1 MNRFLGVCAFVL
13 LNVASATAT
22 PITIDNKIA
31 GDGRFSV
38 AVDTGGSSVTG
49 EIDPN
54 GAPPK
59 RDVFYAYD
67 HYVDV
72 GAPGGAFK
80 LQNTTITTQPFL
92 SGTGQVTSAGEFQ
105 GENGKIQWTAVST
118 IVEGDDVYFTKLIFR
133 SAQPFGRV
141 RLIQYFDEDVDGY
154 NDDQLVVVGTPGA
167 SDFQLLTVDAAENV
181 GVAQGAYFSESVR
194 MNYLGWAADKYPELQ
209 TRIQSTTT
217 PQTFSVS
224 GVIDTTDLPPKSD
237 SRYPGLP
244 VYGTADITSGL
255 AFQLQPDA
263 TFASATLYVGSSRDG
278 QPIVIAPSERL
289 RTPAHTKFNTYL
301 NQWNYLELISAGS
314 KPIDVRVRL
323 FNLLGQELVSVVANL
338 AANSQR
344 DIDVNTLLKNACI
357 SHPSLCTSFPDLDG
371 NGVPDTY
378 GLIRLEF
385 EDSDPDRRLLGRM
398 SNYRQN
404 PGASSFSFAFARE
417 LSNPIRGASYSA
429 SNTYDPQGSGYLVPN
444 WTEVINLSASK
455 AAKFLYNL
463 YDQGGA
469 RILSERFTLPPL
481 GERDLQ
487 AGHEIRNPDGSV
499 DENVYL
505 VEVIPEDENA
515 EYLMYVSR
523 YSSNA
528 PGANALTYNYAF
540 SLEGRNGE
548 SESVF
553 APITAERRE
562 DLCATTS
569 NWVEVVNVRDIPVR
583 ARAIFKNVGGTITG
597 DQRMVLAPKSQFHF
611 NATAMLPAG
620 GLGTVEISS
629 EEPKGLIS
637 QSLVYYHDCEVNQLQ
652 TAYVTPLAKRGN
664 SSLAG
669 TANTFLEMENLF
681 RTYATVPDSVTV
693 QYSIRPV
700 GGDEVSDAFILQ
712 EQRIKEINLNN
723 NPVFS
728 LPSNSYG
735 ILTLATGAAGDAA
748 SQVLRLRRDI
758 STGRARIDYVMPTA
772 VR

>member
-1 MNRFLGVCAFVL
+1 MRSLTGFFALLL
-13 LNVASATAT
+13 LNVSAATAQ
-22 PITIDNKIA
+22 PITIDNKIT

-38 AVDTGGSSVTG
+38 AVNTAGASVTG

-54 GAPPK
+54 GAPPN
-59 RDVFYAYD
+59 RDVIYTYD

-72 GAPGGAFK
+72 GAPGGAIK
-80 LQNTTITTQPFL
+80 LQNTTITTAPFL

-141 RLIQYFDEDVDGY
+141 RLIQYFDEDVDGV
-154 NDDQLVVVGTPGA
+154 NDDQLVVVGTPGGN
-167 SDFQLLTVDAAENV
+167 DFQLLTVDAAENV
-181 GVAQGAYFSESVR
+181 GVAQGAYLSENVR
-194 MNYLGWAADKYPELQ
+194 MTYLGWAADKYPELES
-209 TRIQSTTT
+209 RIQSNSN
-217 PQTFSVS
+217 PQTFTIN
-224 GVIDTTDLPPKSD
+224 GIIDTTDLPPRND
-237 SRYPGLP
+237 PRYPGLP
-244 VYGTADITSGL
+244 VYGTADVTSAL
-255 AFQLQPDA
+255 AFQLQEDA

-301 NQWNYLELISAGS
+301 AQWNYLELISAGS

-323 FNLLGQELVSVVANL
+323 FNLLGQELVSLVANL

-357 SHPSLCTSFPDLDG
+357 SQPALCTSFPDLDG

-385 EDSDPDRRLLGRM
+385 DDSDPDRRLLGRM

-404 PGASSFSFAFARE
+404 PGATSFSFAFARE

-429 SNTYDPQGSGYLVPN
+429 SNTYDPQGSNYLVPN
-444 WTEVINLSASK
+444 WTEVINLSPSRS
-455 AAKFLYNL
+455 AAFIYNL
-463 YDQGGA
+463 YAQSGE
-469 RILSERFTLPPL
+469 RILSEQFTLPPL
-481 GERDLQ
+481 GERDIQ

-499 DENVYL
+499 DEGVYL
-505 VEVIPEDENA
+505 VEVVPADENA

-523 YSSNA
+523 YSSNDA
-528 PGANALTYNYAF
+528 GANAQTYNYAF

-548 SESVF
+548 SESIF
-553 APITAERRE
+553 APITSEVRAE
-562 DLCATTS
+562 LCATTS
-569 NWVEVVNVRDIPVR
+569 NWVEVLNVRDIPVR
-583 ARAIFKNVGGTITG
+583 ARAIFRNVAGTVTG
-597 DQRMVLAPKSQFHF
+597 DQRIVLAPKSQFHF
-611 NATAMLPAG
+611 NATAMLPLN
-620 GLGTVEISS
+620 GLGTVEITS
-629 EEPKGLIS
+629 EEPKGLIA

-652 TAYVTPLAKRGN
+652 TAYVTPLGKRGN

-669 TANTFLEMENLF
+669 SANTFVEMENLF
-681 RTYATVPDSVTV
+681 RTYATVSDPVTV
-693 QYSIRPV
+693 QYNIRLI
-700 GGDEVSDAFILQ
+700 GGGEVSDAFVLDD
-712 EQRIKEINLNN
+712 ERIREINLNN

-728 LPSNSYG
+728 LPSNAYG
-735 ILTLATGAAGDAA
+735 ILTLATGSAGDAA
-748 SQVLRLRRDI
+748 SQILRLRRDLT
-758 STGRARIDYVMPTA
+758 TGRARIDYVMPTA